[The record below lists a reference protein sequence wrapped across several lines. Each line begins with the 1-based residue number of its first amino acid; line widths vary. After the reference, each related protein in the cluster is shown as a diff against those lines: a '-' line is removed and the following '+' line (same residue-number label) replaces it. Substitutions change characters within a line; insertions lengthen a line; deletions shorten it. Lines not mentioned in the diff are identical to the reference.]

1 MWLMGGIQDKAAP
14 GAAADDLGA
23 AAAAAARM
31 LDGALA
37 WEPVP
42 VEAAI
47 RRGDTKGLRSML
59 ARGAHL
65 QQSDLMV
72 AVNSGDLEMLAFVQ
86 AECKAGDGAGEY
98 RKMMRQT
105 AAQIRA
111 ERRASLGT
119 PTADAAELRRSSSVP
134 QRPSSGSGALRR
146 AGGRRLA
153 MTPENPQ
160 TLAQILEAAKSSWS
174 GPVVLFPEG
183 ARTNGGGVLAWKPK
197 TFQGL
202 ESFEKPKGTSLVSL
216 EYNKGGAYTP
226 HHTVGTAF
234 RHVFWL
240 CMQPYHNVTSVW
252 LSDSDTANAVKG
264 KSLTEATEYLRTVL
278 VRMIPGAVELSIG
291 AEKHQEFMAFWDA
304 SQRKG
309 YTKASDAKAKAK
321 APSKKTS

>member
-1 MWLMGGIQDKAAP
+1 MKLLKAVLLPLSLFRFALFSIGLIWLAVAELLCMPLLVIPMLRRPIHWLLNYGGCSMALMGLGFWFPTASASQADHRRLKLAP
-14 GAAADDLGA
+14 PKEKRYFIFDAPRGGLVIANMQGFTDVLFLGMKLDPVFVFPAAD
-23 AAAAAARM
+23 
-31 LDGALA
+31 
-37 WEPVP
+37 
-42 VEAAI
+42 
-47 RRGDTKGLRSML
+47 
-59 ARGAHL
+59 
-65 QQSDLMV
+65 
-72 AVNSGDLEMLAFVQ
+72 
-86 AECKAGDGAGEY
+86 
-98 RKMMRQT
+98 
-105 AAQIRA
+105 
-111 ERRASLGT
+111 GT
-119 PTADAAELRRSSSVP
+119 PVAYSLF
-134 QRPSSGSGALRR
+134 GALRR